1 MMGKNYQSPNY
12 LIKID
17 HQVYIKPTLSQHF
30 IMTTIRTTQIQVPEG
45 VIDFGVG
52 QPADAILPLEQ
63 LRQAAEHRFT
73 RGDPTLLQYGP
84 EEGDGYFN
92 RALADFLGGEY
103 GEPVLP
109 EGLFITNGISQA
121 LDLVCT
127 LLTKPGDLILVEE
140 PTYFLVFRIFQ
151 NHGLRMAS
159 VPMDEEGVRVDAL
172 EALVQQE
179 RPAFFYTIPTFQN
192 PTSVT
197 LSQARRDAV
206 VTLARQYD
214 FWVVADEVYHMLH
227 YTQRPPLAFAHYAEQ
242 GPVLSLGTFS
252 KILAPGLRL
261 GWLQATPAIVEQFVD
276 SGIVRSG
283 GGLNPLVSGVVRSAL
298 ELGIQA
304 QYLTWLRHLYRERV
318 ALLDAALRTHLPPWV
333 EFTTPSGGYFF
344 WLKLPPAMDAQAL
357 LSRAEAY
364 KVGFRPGNKF
374 STTGTLSNYLRLSF
388 AYYESARLV
397 EGAERLGKVIR

>member
-1 MMGKNYQSPNY
+1 MMTS
-12 LIKID
+12 
-17 HQVYIKPTLSQHF
+17 
-30 IMTTIRTTQIQVPEG
+30 IRTTQIQVPEG

-52 QPADAILPLEQ
+52 QPADAILPLDQ
-63 LRQAAEHRFT
+63 LRQAAEHRFAQ
-73 RGDPTLLQYGP
+73 GDPTLLQYGP

-92 RALADFLGGEY
+92 RALADFLSVEY
-103 GEPVLP
+103 GEAVRP

-151 NHGLRMAS
+151 NHGLRVAS
-159 VPMDEEGVRVDAL
+159 IPVDEAGLDLESL
-172 EALVQQE
+172 EATIKRE
-179 RPAFFYTIPTFQN
+179 RPVFLYTIPTFQN
-192 PTSVT
+192 PTSFT

-206 VTLARQYD
+206 VALSRQYN

-227 YTQRPPLAFAHYAEQ
+227 YTQRPPHAFGHYVEQ

-261 GWLQATPAIVEQFVD
+261 GWIQAAPTLVDQFVD

-283 GGLNPLVSGVVRSAL
+283 GGLNPLASGLVRSAL
-298 ELGIQA
+298 DLGIQA
-304 QYLTWLRHLYRERV
+304 QYLTWLRQLYRKRV

-333 EFTTPSGGYFF
+333 EFTTPGGGYFF
-344 WLKLPPAMDAQAL
+344 WLKLPPTMDAQAL
-357 LSRAEAY
+357 LPKAESH

-374 STTGTLSNYLRLSF
+374 STTGTLPNYLRLSF
-388 AYYESARLV
+388 AYYDSAQLV

>member
-1 MMGKNYQSPNY
+1 
-12 LIKID
+12 
-17 HQVYIKPTLSQHF
+17 
-30 IMTTIRTTQIQVPEG
+30 MTSIRTTQIQVPEG

-52 QPADAILPLEQ
+52 QPADAILPLDW
-63 LRQAAEHRFT
+63 LRQAAEHRFAQ
-73 RGDPTLLQYGP
+73 GDPTLLQYGP

-92 RALADFLGGEY
+92 RALADFLRVEY
-103 GEPVLP
+103 GEAVRP

-151 NHGLRMAS
+151 NHGLRVAS
-159 VPMDEEGVRVDAL
+159 IPMDEEGLDLNRL
-172 EALVQQE
+172 EATVKHE
-179 RPAFFYTIPTFQN
+179 RPAFLYTIPTFQN
-192 PTSVT
+192 PTSFT
-197 LSQARRDAV
+197 LSQVRRDAV
-206 VTLARQYD
+206 VALSRQYN

-227 YTQRPPLAFAHYAEQ
+227 YTQRPPHSFGHYVEQ

-261 GWLQATPAIVEQFVD
+261 GWMQAAPAVVEQFVD

-283 GGLNPLVSGVVRSAL
+283 GGLNPLASGLVRSAL

-304 QYLTWLRHLYRERV
+304 HYLTWLRQLYRERV
-318 ALLDAALRTHLPPWV
+318 ALLDAALRTYLPPWV
-333 EFTTPSGGYFF
+333 EFTTPGGGYFF
-344 WLKLPPAMDAQAL
+344 WLKLPSAMDAQAL
-357 LSRAEAY
+357 LSKAESH

-374 STTGTLSNYLRLSF
+374 STTGTLHNYLRLSF
-388 AYYESARLV
+388 AYYDREQLV
-397 EGAERLGKVIR
+397 EGAKRLAAVLRHET